1 MLLGERVER
10 KHHKAILL
18 FRATGEFSL
27 MGIITKPMSS
37 FSPRFLPGEKV
48 RILFFIGQ
56 KCVQK
61 LIAPQHSIRLK
72 QAFFKWHNKKRFYRG
87 LKKKVPGDDLYN
99 NISRDYHLC
108 IKNVSQQSTPNSQ
121 VFFINQHR
129 PYEWKRFYRRP
140 LTVHSY
146 CHDTAS
152 SLF

>member
-61 LIAPQHSIRLK
+61 LIAP
-72 QAFFKWHNKKRFYRG
+72 
-87 LKKKVPGDDLYN
+87 
-99 NISRDYHLC
+99 
-108 IKNVSQQSTPNSQ
+108 
-121 VFFINQHR
+121 
-129 PYEWKRFYRRP
+129 
-140 LTVHSY
+140 
-146 CHDTAS
+146 
-152 SLF
+152 